1 MHNRDSLLGKAQGLG
16 LFVLTQFASS
26 DIADRFKLRKP
37 IETMLYQG
45 SKTGFQLATQTARLF
60 KPVKSSG
67 NATRLLPQTDKNV
80 FDLTLTEEQ
89 QMARDS
95 LSRFAKEVIRP
106 AAHDADNAHA
116 IPLELRAQAY
126 ELGLIYYAVPEQ
138 FGGVATE
145 NSLVTQMLAL
155 EDLGYGD
162 FSLAAALY
170 TSVSVVNVL
179 TRYGTAAQQQ
189 QYLPAFIDETKPVCA
204 SIACNEPS
212 IVFDPY
218 KLQTTAK
225 EAYNGRYIL
234 NGEKSLVLMA
244 VDSELFIVS
253 AVLNDKP
260 ALFIVESGLAGLR
273 LSEEPAMGLKAT
285 KTARLHL
292 DNVSIPSQNLL
303 SEANYQ
309 EFLDL
314 GALASCALAV
324 GTSQAVL
331 DYVTVYANERE
342 AFGEPISHRQGVA
355 FMIADMAIEIDA
367 IRLLTWRACAL
378 AEAGQ
383 PFHREAHLARIL
395 CAEKVMKVGSDG
407 VQILGGHGFTKEHP
421 VERWYRDLRSVAIT
435 QNAISL

>member
-1 MHNRDSLLGKAQGLG
+1 MHTQDSLLGKAQGLG
-16 LFVLTQFASS
+16 LFALTQFASS
-26 DIADRFKLRKP
+26 DMADRFNLRKP
-37 IETMLYQG
+37 IETILYQG
-45 SKTGFQLATQTARLF
+45 SKTGFQLATQAARVF
-60 KPVKSSG
+60 KPAKSSG
-67 NATRLLPQTDKNV
+67 TATRLAPQTAKNV
-80 FDLTLTEEQ
+80 FDLTLTDEQ
-89 QMARDS
+89 QMTRDS

-106 AAHDADNAHA
+106 AAHAADDAHA
-116 IPLELRAQAY
+116 IPVALQAQAH
-126 ELGLIYYAVPEQ
+126 ELGLIYYAVPEAL
-138 FGGVATE
+138 GGAATE

-155 EDLGYGD
+155 EDLGHGD
-162 FSLAAALY
+162 FSLAAAIY
-170 TSVSVVNVL
+170 APVSVANVL
-179 TRYGTAAQQQ
+179 TRYGSASQQQ
-189 QYLPAFIDETKPVCA
+189 QYLPAFIDEAKPACA
-204 SIACNEPS
+204 TLACNEPVT
-212 IVFDPY
+212 VFDPY
-218 KLQTTAK
+218 KLNTTAK
-225 EAYNGRYIL
+225 ADGDSYIL
-234 NGEKSLVLMA
+234 NGEKTLVLMA
-244 VDSELFIVS
+244 ADSELFIVS
-253 AVLNDKP
+253 AMLDGQP
-260 ALFIVESGLAGLR
+260 ALFIVESGESGLS

-292 DNVSIPSQNLL
+292 NKVRVAKQNLL

-331 DYVTVYANERE
+331 DYVAVYANERE

-378 AEAGQ
+378 AEAGK

-395 CAEKVMKVGSDG
+395 CAEKAMKIGTDG